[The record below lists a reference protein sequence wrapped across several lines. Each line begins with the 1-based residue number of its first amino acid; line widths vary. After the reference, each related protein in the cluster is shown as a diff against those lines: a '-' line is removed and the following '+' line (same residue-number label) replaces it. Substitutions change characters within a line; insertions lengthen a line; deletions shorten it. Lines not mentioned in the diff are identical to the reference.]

1 MEGERKVWPT
11 RLECKPFI
19 GKAVYRQSRLQA
31 KPFTGKAVY
40 RQSRL
45 QAKPFTGKAVYRQS
59 CLQAKPFTGK
69 AVYRQS
75 RLQAKPFTL
84 SRADPTRTAFETQLL
99 HKSRSTLLTNLL
111 TYLLTP
117 WSRVLLQKLT
127 GFQLV
132 KKFPAF
138 MEPEASLPHSQVPAT
153 SPYPEPARYSPC
165 PYILLPD
172 FPS

>member
-1 MEGERKVWPT
+1 LADYWRRVLEGERKVWPT

-59 CLQAKPFTGK
+59 RLQAKLFTGK

-75 RLQAKPFTL
+75 
-84 SRADPTRTAFETQLL
+84 LL
-99 HKSRSTLLTNLL
+99 HFHELTLHELL
-111 TYLLTP
+111 SKHNYYIN
-117 WSRVLLQKLT
+117 Q
-127 GFQLV
+127 G
-132 KKFPAF
+132 
-138 MEPEASLPHSQVPAT
+138 VP
-153 SPYPEPARYSPC
+153 Y
-165 PYILLPD
+165 
-172 FPS
+172 